1 MSVFTFLEPMVE
13 AERKLGELAER
24 LSSVLARVALTQR
37 RSDTSGVASGRLTP
51 AQLSILFALLG
62 RGPIRMAE
70 LAVHIGVRTPTVSV
84 AVLRLELLGL
94 VQRSCD
100 PSDLCAVVVD
110 ITPTGQA
117 VLRESLINRREVLV
131 AILSELTKSEVET
144 LTKMLAP
151 LERLISHAVSPS
163 IASRGRRLQPLTGRG
178 HL

>member
-1 MSVFTFLEPMVE
+1 MVE

-62 RGPIRMAE
+62 RPIRMAE

-100 PSDLCAVVVD
+100 PSDLRAVVVD
-110 ITPTGQA
+110 ITPTGRA

-131 AILSELTKSEVET
+131 AILSKLTKSEVET

-151 LERLISHAVSPS
+151 LERLTSHAVSPS